1 MYNLVQLIGTIILL
15 LATSAD
21 NSMDI
26 DNNITNTSAD
36 AALKSI
42 QEAQLA
48 GADVSDQIR
57 SFNMALD
64 LIDQAEKSQFDS
76 CTSYDDCNEKA
87 TKIFGMITNNADL
100 MKEQA
105 AAASSFQKLANLSV
119 YAPLSAFITSFA
131 GYGLFRVW
139 KAHQLSKMLEINNTI
154 NEK

>member
-1 MYNLVQLIGTIILL
+1 MYNLVQLIGTIVLL

-21 NSMDI
+21 NIMET
-26 DNNITNTSAD
+26 DNNIINTSAD

-42 QEAQLA
+42 KEAQFA
-48 GADVSDQIR
+48 GADVSDLIR

-76 CTSYDDCNEKA
+76 CVSYDDCNAKA
-87 TKIFGMITNNADL
+87 AKIFGMITNNAHL

-105 AAASSFQKLANLSV
+105 VAASIFQRVVNLSV
-119 YAPLSAFITSFA
+119 YAPVSAFITSFA

-139 KAHQLSKMLEINNTI
+139 KAHQLSKLLEIDNTI

>member
-1 MYNLVQLIGTIILL
+1 MET
-15 LATSAD
+15 
-21 NSMDI
+21 
-26 DNNITNTSAD
+26 DNNIINTSAD

-42 QEAQLA
+42 KEAQLA
-48 GADVSDQIR
+48 GADISELIR

-76 CTSYDDCNEKA
+76 CVSYDDCNEKA
-87 TKIFGMITNNADL
+87 MRMFGMITNNAHL

-105 AAASSFQKLANLSV
+105 AGASSFQRMVNLSI
-119 YAPLSAFITSFA
+119 YAPLSAFVTSFA

-139 KAHQLSKMLEINNTI
+139 KAHQPSKLLEIDSTI